1 LVICFSCAAC
11 FACGHV
17 ILLVLLDCFLLGF
30 GLRLASCCA
39 AGFAF
44 YAALLGAGFCL
55 LLRFRWWLV
64 VVFLLLDWLKALV
77 IAGLLVIGAVFLL
90 VLSWLS

>member
-1 LVICFSCAAC
+1 M
-11 FACGHV
+11 
-17 ILLVLLDCFLLGF
+17 LVLLDCFLLGF